1 MPQNL
6 GPQGLSMYPAEVH
19 MLETILELGGASIT
33 ALARETGI
41 TKGAVSQLVGR
52 LAEKNLVEKTLD
64 KDNRSRLIV
73 RCTRSGHEVCA
84 GHNTFHQEHDKAFI
98 DYLRQM
104 DEVDFKAV
112 CDFGQK
118 LNSWMDG
125 YLK

>member
-1 MPQNL
+1 MPALPLWL
-6 GPQGLSMYPAEVH
+6 GKPELPKVLS
-19 MLETILELGGASIT
+19 LSWL
-33 ALARETGI
+33 
-41 TKGAVSQLVGR
+41 GR

-84 GHNTFHQEHDKAFI
+84 GHNAFHQEHDKAFI